1 MVEYVGID
9 VYVCNECKAITTKPV
24 WMMEGSKCPNCGCK
38 DKEIRG
44 KYYDGRI
51 WIDGC
56 LAQGDGRQGRLGRRE
71 AQRLV
76 VDLDRAAADVDAVD
90 VLPDELADERV
101 LLAVGIA
108 FQRHLEEVG
117 EDAAEAGDEGEFLAL
132 YQLGAGAG
140 VGRKLVV
147 GAHHLLAFPEGTH
160 DGSHFTF
167 ESIKDSHSYFS
178 HCFFPFFGWLMFN
191 GFCS

>member
-56 LAQGDGRQGRLGRRE
+56 LAQGDGAMWAEWAKDGFL
-71 AQRLV
+71 
-76 VDLDRAAADVDAVD
+76 
-90 VLPDELADERV
+90 
-101 LLAVGIA
+101 
-108 FQRHLEEVG
+108 VG
-117 EDAAEAGDEGEFLAL
+117 E
-132 YQLGAGAG
+132 
-140 VGRKLVV
+140 
-147 GAHHLLAFPEGTH
+147 PEPGL
-160 DGSHFTF
+160 
-167 ESIKDSHSYFS
+167 EKK
-178 HCFFPFFGWLMFN
+178 MQR
-191 GFCS
+191 